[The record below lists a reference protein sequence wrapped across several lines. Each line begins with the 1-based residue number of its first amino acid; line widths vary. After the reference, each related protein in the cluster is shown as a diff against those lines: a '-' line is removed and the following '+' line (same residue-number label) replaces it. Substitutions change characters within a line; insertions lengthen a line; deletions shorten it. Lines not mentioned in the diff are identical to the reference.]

1 MEDEASWRCVFVG
14 LPAVLRLAWRLPGY
28 CGSRREEV
36 LDGTLFILGCV
47 RAKLVISW
55 EPGIPYDRLLVISIG
70 AIGRFA
76 PLRVVKTL
84 PPHPLGVESGPL
96 QVFQFGKWFREY
108 LAIYLASIL
117 IGSTNCKAEWNGA
130 SRTTLIQR
138 RGKAMTRQRR
148 GIRPTGKST
157 CAIAHP
163 LRRVVVSIRSRR
175 PPQPTVCSYTRRR
188 LFLVFVLDSIKM
200 API

>member
-1 MEDEASWRCVFVG
+1 M
-14 LPAVLRLAWRLPGY
+14 
-28 CGSRREEV
+28 
-36 LDGTLFILGCV
+36 
-47 RAKLVISW
+47 ISW
-55 EPGIPYDRLLVISIG
+55 EPGIPYDHLLVISIG

-138 RGKAMTRQRR
+138 RGKRWLVSAAGFVQRA
-148 GIRPTGKST
+148 KVH
-157 CAIAHP
+157 AQ
-163 LRRVVVSIRSRR
+163 LRIHCDASSSVFGVVVLRSQQFALT
-175 PPQPTVCSYTRRR
+175 PEDVYFSSSFWIPSKWPQFSNIEMKLNCFNWIYWRIPHVSSSWICPKMVTRNCCSVSPTI
-188 LFLVFVLDSIKM
+188 L
-200 API
+200 